1 MARLDLTTRA
11 QRLSQALVGRDITNL
26 PKYLQKQVDT
36 FARAIGIDAERFVS
50 YAPSTRQRYLRAARQ
65 GRTAAQER
73 ERVRVQRQERKRRKE
88 LPKREGPGVDL
99 RRAEIER
106 LRAWLDE
113 RIDTHRGEA
122 TDTDYLDEDI
132 LLTRDSIE
140 AHIRVY
146 GEHYVL
152 TQLRGMQNSYND
164 PNVGNVRWHGF
175 KASEVMPDHPDERWY
190 WYHGKPRIVTAHS
203 LAELNQLFR

>member
-1 MARLDLTTRA
+1 MARLTLTTRA
-11 QRLSQALVGRDITNL
+11 ERLASALVGRDITNL
-26 PKYLQKQVDT
+26 PKYLQKQVNA
-36 FARAIGIDAERFVS
+36 FVKAIGIDAERFIG
-50 YAPSTRQRYLRAARQ
+50 YAPSTRQRYIRAARQ

-73 ERVRVQRQERKRRKE
+73 ERVRVQRQERKRRK
-88 LPKREGPGVDL
+88 LPPREGPGVDL

-113 RIDTHRGEA
+113 RIDTHRGPITE
-122 TDTDYLDEDI
+122 TDYLEEDI
-132 LLTRDSIE
+132 LLTPDSIE
-140 AHIRVY
+140 NHIRVY
-146 GEHYVL
+146 GEDYVL

-164 PNVGNVRWHGF
+164 PNVGNIRWHGF

-203 LAELNQLFR
+203 LEELNRLFR